1 MKIMAG
7 NNSTSATWAWFLM
20 NWLVLPK
27 ADGYV
32 PMKQVGGF
40 KYFLFSSLPGE
51 IIQFDQYFSSG
62 LKPPNRKVPDLFW
75 MNSNSLTVDWQWDF
89 LQRKKRSED
98 FGEGKASSIQYTT
111 HM

>member
-51 IIQFDQYFSSG
+51 IIQFD
-62 LKPPNRKVPDLFW
+62 
-75 MNSNSLTVDWQWDF
+75 
-89 LQRKKRSED
+89 
-98 FGEGKASSIQYTT
+98 
-111 HM
+111 